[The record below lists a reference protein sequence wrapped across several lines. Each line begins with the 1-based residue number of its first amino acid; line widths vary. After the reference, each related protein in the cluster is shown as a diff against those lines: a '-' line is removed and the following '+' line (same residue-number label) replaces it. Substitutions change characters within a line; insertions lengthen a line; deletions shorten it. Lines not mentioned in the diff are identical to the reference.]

1 MEDDRDG
8 TPVGRA
14 DLIRIELRL
23 SGSMPVGVAR
33 GPAGAAREFTGW
45 IGLMSAVDALSTRAS
60 DRPAGA
66 FAPAPPR
73 TLDA

>member
-23 SGSMPVGVAR
+23 SGSMPVGVAT
-33 GPAGAAREFTGW
+33 GPAGAARDFTGW
-45 IGLMSAVDALSTRAS
+45 MGLMSAVDALVTTAS
-60 DRPAGA
+60 RLPPGA
-66 FAPAPPR
+66 FAPAPPEV
-73 TLDA
+73 LDE